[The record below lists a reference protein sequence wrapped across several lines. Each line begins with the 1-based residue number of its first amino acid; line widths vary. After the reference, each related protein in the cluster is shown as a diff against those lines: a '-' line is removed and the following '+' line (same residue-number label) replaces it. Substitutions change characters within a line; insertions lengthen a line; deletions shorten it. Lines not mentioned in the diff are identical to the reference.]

1 MTDFNTV
8 SVIIFPSCRTHLLVA
23 AACGAVQ
30 LKVRGTEFSG
40 GTGAIFL
47 LTPEAH
53 SLALGSTARIG
64 TGNSLI
70 SRAFGSQDRSPL
82 SQLDDAA
89 ILAATIRA
97 ATIG

>member
-1 MTDFNTV
+1 V
-8 SVIIFPSCRTHLLVA
+8 SVTIFPSCRTHLLVA

-30 LKVRGTEFSG
+30 VKSARSG
-40 GTGAIFL
+40 IFWWHGSDFL

-53 SLALGSTARIG
+53 RLALGSTARIG

-70 SRAFGSQDRSPL
+70 SRAFGSQGGSPL
-82 SQLDDAA
+82 SQLEDAA
-89 ILAATIRA
+89 IRTATIRT